1 MPSPVNRYC
10 ERLGIPVPS
19 VEDAARRPG
28 ITLAQIAAVVLLEH
42 GGPLSIQEIAT
53 RLGRADLPPRLARP
67 DLVAALKKAWHGQ
80 PPLVRDGDRL
90 AIDLLSSELRSVE
103 FAAGLR
109 PPLVPPPAPVEF
121 RQPGDD
127 EPLSQEDVTAAFGER
142 VLYGYSSIRTAAA
155 ILEGWGSPQTL
166 DDIAARL
173 RALTDRAGRIDDRT
187 ALAWR
192 TDLVTIDPHGLVH
205 LSPLASH
212 APAFR
217 RDIRR
222 MAAGRLRASADSRQF
237 SARQS
242 EWTERSD
249 QRERALMASARGAR
263 RALVHIVSGGAAPDA
278 AALIDLT
285 HRDVE
290 AFGGRELSTLAARL
304 AEFDFLAGVD
314 LRPSL
319 RALGLDPERWLLAEL
334 RPVQK
339 TFRPAERSAP
349 VPVTLPG
356 VVKAT
361 TGVAGVPAD
370 GATWARRLDSTH
382 RHDVAGTVADEA
394 RTLCQ
399 FFEYGALHGGVRVS
413 RRPDDRLLPVDWAM
427 RGDPDLHA
435 VLDAAVRAFAAIDVV
450 IGAPPDVADPWTR
463 AIRAE
468 IADLPGPH
476 LVIRTADA
484 LQEVAIHD
492 VFAVRVADS
501 AAAAHVRRRHSYPND
516 ARVCQLTVTLDQIQ
530 PPIWRRLAVPAW
542 YTLERLHG
550 VLQTALGWTNS
561 HLHLFRFGKECVGTP
576 YEPGDLDESYTRSDR
591 IVRLGAVLDLGHR
604 EFVYEYDFGDGWTH
618 SIVVDQ
624 VRDPGEGPSLAC
636 LDGARA
642 CPPEDC
648 GGVHGYQEL
657 LDVLFDPMHAE
668 FESSRTWVG
677 PAFDP
682 ERFDLRLVNEQLR
695 QW

>member
-1 MPSPVNRYC
+1 
-10 ERLGIPVPS
+10 
-19 VEDAARRPG
+19 
-28 ITLAQIAAVVLLEH
+28 
-42 GGPLSIQEIAT
+42 
-53 RLGRADLPPRLARP
+53 
-67 DLVAALKKAWHGQ
+67 
-80 PPLVRDGDRL
+80 
-90 AIDLLSSELRSVE
+90 
-103 FAAGLR
+103 
-109 PPLVPPPAPVEF
+109 
-121 RQPGDD
+121 
-127 EPLSQEDVTAAFGER
+127 
-142 VLYGYSSIRTAAA
+142 
-155 ILEGWGSPQTL
+155 
-166 DDIAARL
+166 
-173 RALTDRAGRIDDRT
+173 
-187 ALAWR
+187 
-192 TDLVTIDPHGLVH
+192 
-205 LSPLASH
+205 
-212 APAFR
+212 
-217 RDIRR
+217 
-222 MAAGRLRASADSRQF
+222 
-237 SARQS
+237 
-242 EWTERSD
+242 
-249 QRERALMASARGAR
+249 
-263 RALVHIVSGGAAPDA
+263 
-278 AALIDLT
+278 
-285 HRDVE
+285 
-290 AFGGRELSTLAARL
+290 
-304 AEFDFLAGVD
+304 
-314 LRPSL
+314 
-319 RALGLDPERWLLAEL
+319 
-334 RPVQK
+334 
-339 TFRPAERSAP
+339 
-349 VPVTLPG
+349 
-356 VVKAT
+356 
-361 TGVAGVPAD
+361 
-370 GATWARRLDSTH
+370 
-382 RHDVAGTVADEA
+382 
-394 RTLCQ
+394 
-399 FFEYGALHGGVRVS
+399 
-413 RRPDDRLLPVDWAM
+413 M

-591 IVRLGAVLDLGHR
+591 IVRLGDVLDLGHR